1 MIERCATAPQN
12 GGRLRA
18 SRQADAHRRGQ
29 GLPRAVGFREA
40 AHNLFPASRAGEPER
55 DPAVEIDPL
64 ELRGRVALRPSRI
77 GQVLLWRVRDRARP
91 EEERDSTHCGVA
103 EGHDGYLLPGV
114 AMSAFGTAEPPRSD
128 NVRVGSRTTSCVDG
142 PPSKFS
148 ASVHPS
154 PLFAD
159 GSARKRAKAVVS
171 A

>member
-1 MIERCATAPQN
+1 MKEDSERNYGPPGTPTLT
-12 GGRLRA
+12 GVGRGCPVRLASARHRRISSRA
-18 SRQADAHRRGQ
+18 SRAR
-29 GLPRAVGFREA
+29 
-40 AHNLFPASRAGEPER
+40 EPER

-77 GQVLLWRVRDRARP
+77 GQVLLWRVRDGARP
-91 EEERDSTHCGVA
+91 QQERDSTHCGVA

-128 NVRVGSRTTSCVDG
+128 NVSVGSRTTSCVDG

-148 ASVHPS
+148 ASTHPS

>member
-1 MIERCATAPQN
+1 LKDGSQ
-12 GGRLRA
+12 LRA
-18 SRQADAHRRGQ
+18 SRQADAQRRGQ

-40 AHNLFPASRAGEPER
+40 SQDLFPASGAGEPER
-55 DPAVEIDPL
+55 DPAVEIDPF

-91 EEERDSTHCGVA
+91 KEERDSAPCGVTK
-103 EGHDGYLLPGV
+103 GYDGYLLPGV
-114 AMSAFGTAEPPRSD
+114 ATSAFGTAEPPRSD
-128 NVRVGSRTTSCVDG
+128 NVSAGSRTTSCVDG

-148 ASVHPS
+148 ASAHPS